1 MPTSRVTD
9 GAVADEPQ
17 TASGPASPAADD
29 QAELGENEQGA
40 RERTPEELE
49 EIHRANA
56 FTRALDA
63 VLTDIRQR
71 SYEGKL
77 TTPARWRKRAFAP
90 AGMEPAA
97 FEEAVLTYI
106 EGHDHGAGESHTG
119 RIAAPKP
126 LEVELEGVEVDPD
139 EPLPERPVSDI
150 VLRYGKKGI
159 YLYSEALLANNYAQI
174 LFLNAEDNDLTT
186 FVTLVRDESKTYP
199 RPMDETSFMNPPFLW
214 SRKKVRELFDRACES
229 GSFPD
234 IKRTVT
240 TRNQR
245 FYYSDLYLRD
255 AQAKSLAQFYGV
267 ERGMNP

>member
-9 GAVADEPQ
+9 GATGAEAQ
-17 TASGPASPAADD
+17 TVSDPVSPATDD
-29 QAELGENEQGA
+29 QAGQGENGQVA
-40 RERTPEELE
+40 RECTPEELE
-49 EIHRANA
+49 KIHRANA

-63 VLTDIRQR
+63 ALTDIRQR

-77 TTPARWRKRAFAP
+77 TTPARWRKRALAP
-90 AGMEPAA
+90 EGMEPAA
-97 FEEAVLTYI
+97 FEEAVLGYI
-106 EGHDHGAGESHTG
+106 EGRDHGTGESHTG

-126 LEVELEGVEVDPD
+126 LEVELEGTEVDPD
-139 EPLPERPVSDI
+139 DPLPERSVADI
-150 VLRYGKKGI
+150 VIRYGKKGT

-214 SRKKVRELFDRACES
+214 SRKKVRELFDRTREN

-234 IKRTVT
+234 IKCTIT

-245 FYYSDLYLRD
+245 FYYSDWYLRD